1 MNPFNNLDQKQIDE
15 DEDLVKLSTE
25 SDFVT
30 NSTFTY
36 KIGEY
41 TDKLGEKRK
50 PYLLIQNIMER
61 LVKSHLMIYGYGF
74 LRIHKMVN
82 IWQKHYMTRLLSF
95 RIN

>member
-15 DEDLVKLSTE
+15 NEDLVKLSTE

-41 TDKLGEKRK
+41 IDKLGEKKKTVFVDIEYNGKAGKKSFKDMRVWISSYSIDGK
-50 PYLLIQNIMER
+50 R
-61 LVKSHLMIYGYGF
+61 LAKTLYDQI
-74 LRIHKMVN
+74 
-82 IWQKHYMTRLLSF
+82 T
-95 RIN
+95 

>member
-61 LVKSHLMIYGYGF
+61 LVKVI
-74 LRIHKMVN
+74 
-82 IWQKHYMTRLLSF
+82 
-95 RIN
+95 